1 MKILLDTC
9 TFLWIISDDNALSPA
24 SREMFSDPS
33 HEIFLSAI
41 SVWEILVKYSLGKIN
56 MPIPVD
62 QFIPYQRE
70 RHGIAS
76 LPLEESAT
84 GHLPKLPLHH
94 KDPFDRMLICQAI
107 QHELTILTPDPL
119 ITQYAV
125 RTAW

>member
-1 MKILLDTC
+1 MKVLLDTC
-9 TFLWIISDDNALSPA
+9 TFLWIISDDKALSPA
-24 SREMFSDPS
+24 SREIFTDPS

-41 SVWEILVKYSLGKIN
+41 SVWEILVKYSLGKILL
-56 MPIPVD
+56 PTPVD
-62 QFIPYQRE
+62 QFIPQQRE
-70 RHGIAS
+70 RHGISTLA
-76 LPLEESAT
+76 LEEAAT
-84 GHLPKLPLHH
+84 GHLPKLPTLH